1 MVKTDQNTVTYELFE
16 EAKQYVEDITAID
29 TEVLS
34 LVKQLDG
41 LSNDMGKIEGM
52 HTVAIT
58 NAVNDNGKPVFS
70 NQMLRDTEL
79 NTRLASDE
87 NYQDLKFQSDTVG
100 DEIKHMRIRR
110 DHLHNLYSLTK
121 AYLRSRGND

>member
-52 HTVAIT
+52 HTIAIT
-58 NAVNDNGKPVFS
+58 NAVNENGKPVFS